1 MDIDLDYLDD
11 GPNQAPARASRYAP
25 KGAKSHPDSKP
36 KPKTEPPSVSQ
47 PASKNEEV
55 DVKPE
60 IEPEH
65 DNDAAA
71 MYIDPSEKK
80 LEVAGESVDT
90 ELAEVEVE
98 QGEVDEVVR
107 EIDVYFSPSVDEQ
120 TRLYLFQFPL
130 RQLWRPYEL
139 DERCEEVRVKQTSS
153 SEVEIDLTID
163 VGSENY
169 DNDADPRLKI
179 KKQTLVPSWKPP
191 QTNGYTIGVLTRNKL
206 HLNPIHAAVQFRPSM
221 RHLSE
226 TESKKKTVV
235 SKKVNDVVKIEEQ
248 QEAKASGMSRKQKA
262 PGEAKDSVEE
272 SWIPLK
278 YHSVNSGIS
287 EGHLQKMIARQGPE
301 VSFSMSSGDYLNSL
315 CPGSSGDSLSSK
327 VPLRRSLLEK
337 PLKERFET
345 WLLEGPPLHR
355 FDTLMHVAPDQPIE
369 EVLAVLQELA
379 VLVQGLWVPRTT
391 LYAEFKEGVNG
402 LARNIVLLLFSKDVI
417 IKDDQIHNRLP
428 ALAKAM
434 NQVLPKFATRRPT
447 FRDWKLKE
455 LPDSN
460 FIKLY
465 PAIVKKQQEN
475 WETLEKNIDARA
487 PGGKNGPVVKPSD
500 SSTQAN
506 PVEPKGSIKPAAG
519 MSSGSTPRN
528 VMSEEDRKATR
539 NALLKIFKINKT
551 CSFEQISQRLREMA
565 IDNRMRSKGS
575 AKESETAANSI
586 VASPHELREIIS
598 EVAVNIHGICVPK
611 SSPDH
616 PEYDD
621 LRKVVIDLFLAK
633 GPDGKLRKAHIIEA
647 ANMKLKDV
655 SETAYKKVLQEL
667 CVSQGSEWV
676 VRNNIP
682 ATR

>member
-1 MDIDLDYLDD
+1 MDIDLDDLDD
-11 GPNQAPARASRYAP
+11 VPKQAPTRASRFAP
-25 KGAKSHPDSKP
+25 KGAKSHPNPNP
-36 KPKTEPPSVSQ
+36 KLKTAPSSVSL
-47 PASKNEEV
+47 PAPKNEEV

-60 IEPEH
+60 IEPET
-65 DNDAAA
+65 DNGAAA
-71 MYIDPSEKK
+71 MDIDPGEKK

-98 QGEVDEVVR
+98 LGEVDEVVR
-107 EIDVYFSPSVDEQ
+107 EIDVYFSPSVDDE

-130 RQLWRPYEL
+130 RPLWRPYEL
-139 DERCEEVRVKQTSS
+139 DTRCEEVRVKQTSR
-153 SEVEIDLTID
+153 EVEVDLAID
-163 VGSENY
+163 VDSANY
-169 DNDADPRLKI
+169 DNDADDPRLKI
-179 KKQTLVPSWKPP
+179 KKQTLAQSWKPP
-191 QTNGYTIGVLTRNKL
+191 KTNEYTIGILTRDEL

-226 TESKKKTVV
+226 TESKKKTAV
-235 SKKVNDVVKIEEQ
+235 SKKVEDVVKIEEQ
-248 QEAKASGMSRKQKA
+248 QEAKPSGMSRKQKA
-262 PGEAKDSVEE
+262 PEQAKDSVEE

-278 YHSVNSGIS
+278 YHSVKSDITDGY
-287 EGHLQKMIARQGPE
+287 LQNIIARQGSE
-301 VSFSMSSGDYLNSL
+301 ISFSMSSDDYLNSL

-345 WLLEGPPLHR
+345 WLLEGPQLHR
-355 FDTLMHVAPDQPIE
+355 FDTLKHLAPDEPIE

-379 VLVQGLWVPRTT
+379 VLVQGLWVPKTS
-391 LYAEFKEGVNG
+391 LCIDSKEGVNG
-402 LARNIVLLLFSKDVI
+402 SARNIVLLLFSKDVI
-417 IKDDQIHNRLP
+417 IKDDQIHNKSP

-434 NQVLPKFATRRPT
+434 NQVLPKFATKRPT
-447 FRDWKLKE
+447 FRDWKLKD

-475 WETLEKNIDARA
+475 WEALDKIIDVRG
-487 PGGKNGPVVKPSD
+487 PGGKNGPVVKTSK
-500 SSTQAN
+500 SSTPAN
-506 PVEPKGSIKPAAG
+506 LVESKGSIKLAPG
-519 MSSGSTPRN
+519 TLSGSTPRN
-528 VMSEEDRKATR
+528 VMSEEVRKSTR
-539 NALLKIFKINKT
+539 NALLKLFKMTKT
-551 CSFEQISQRLREMA
+551 CSFQQISQQLRNMA
-565 IDNRMRSKGS
+565 ISNNIRSKGF
-575 AKESETAANSI
+575 AKEAVAAANSI
-586 VASPHELREIIS
+586 DAFPYELQEIIS

-633 GPDGKLRKAHIIEA
+633 GPDGKLRKSHIIEA

-655 SETAYKKVLQEL
+655 SEAAYKKVVQEL

-676 VRNNIP
+676 LR
-682 ATR
+682 T

>member
-1 MDIDLDYLDD
+1 MDIDLDDLDD
-11 GPNQAPARASRYAP
+11 GPKQAPTRASRYAP
-25 KGAKSHPDSKP
+25 KGAKSQLDSKP
-36 KPKTEPPSVSQ
+36 KPKTEPPSVSL
-47 PASKNEEV
+47 PASKNEEFN
-55 DVKPE
+55 VKPE
-60 IEPEH
+60 IELEH
-65 DNDAAA
+65 DKGAAA
-71 MYIDPSEKK
+71 MDIDLSEMK
-80 LEVAGESVDT
+80 LEVAGESEDT
-90 ELAEVEVE
+90 ELAEAGVE
-98 QGEVDEVVR
+98 QEEVDEVVR
-107 EIDVYFSPSVDEQ
+107 EIDVYFSPSVDDE

-130 RQLWRPYEL
+130 RQQWRPYEL

-153 SEVEIDLTID
+153 RELEIDLTID
-163 VGSENY
+163 VDSENY
-169 DNDADPRLKI
+169 DNDADPQLKI

-191 QTNGYTIGVLTRNKL
+191 QTNGCAIGVLTGNKL

-226 TESKKKTVV
+226 TESKKKTAV
-235 SKKVNDVVKIEEQ
+235 SKKVNDGVKIEEQ
-248 QEAKASGMSRKQKA
+248 QEVKASGMSRKQKA

-287 EGHLQKMIARQGPE
+287 EKHLQKMIARQGRE
-301 VSFSMSSGDYLNSL
+301 ISFSMSSGDYLNSL

-355 FDTLMHVAPDQPIE
+355 FDTLKHLAPDQSIE

-391 LYAEFKEGVNG
+391 LYTEFKDGVNG

-417 IKDDQIHNRLP
+417 IKDDQIHNKPP

-434 NQVLPKFATRRPT
+434 NQVLPKFATKRPT

-455 LPDSN
+455 LPDSD

-487 PGGKNGPVVKPSD
+487 PGGKNGPVVKPSN

-506 PVEPKGSIKPAAG
+506 HVESKGSIKPAAG
-519 MSSGSTPRN
+519 VSSGSTPRN

-551 CSFEQISQRLREMA
+551 CSFEQISQRLRDMA
-565 IDNRMRSKGS
+565 IDNRMRSKGPV
-575 AKESETAANSI
+575 KESEAAANSI

-655 SETAYKKVLQEL
+655 REVAYKKVLQEL

-676 VRNNIP
+676 LK
-682 ATR
+682 T

>member
-1 MDIDLDYLDD
+1 M
-11 GPNQAPARASRYAP
+11 RR
-25 KGAKSHPDSKP
+25 
-36 KPKTEPPSVSQ
+36 V
-47 PASKNEEV
+47 
-55 DVKPE
+55 
-60 IEPEH
+60 
-65 DNDAAA
+65 
-71 MYIDPSEKK
+71 
-80 LEVAGESVDT
+80 
-90 ELAEVEVE
+90 
-98 QGEVDEVVR
+98 
-107 EIDVYFSPSVDEQ
+107 
-120 TRLYLFQFPL
+120 FQ
-130 RQLWRPYEL
+130 
-139 DERCEEVRVKQTSS
+139 VRVKQTSS
-153 SEVEIDLTID
+153 REVEIDLTID

-169 DNDADPRLKI
+169 DTDADPQLKI
-179 KKQTLVPSWKPP
+179 KKQTLVQSWMPR
-191 QTNGYTIGVLTRNKL
+191 QTNGRAIGVLTGNKL

-226 TESKKKTVV
+226 TESKKKTAA

-262 PGEAKDSVEE
+262 PEEAKDSVEE

-287 EGHLQKMIARQGPE
+287 EGYLKKMIARQGSE
-301 VSFSMSSGDYLNSL
+301 ISFSMSSGDYLNSL

-327 VPLRRSLLEK
+327 VPIGRSLLEK

-391 LYAEFKEGVNG
+391 LYTEYKEGFNG

-417 IKDDQIHNRLP
+417 IKDDQIQNKVP

-434 NQVLPKFATRRPT
+434 TQVLPKFATRRPT
-447 FRDWKLKE
+447 LRDWKLKE
-455 LPDSN
+455 LPDPD

-475 WETLEKNIDARA
+475 WETLEKNIDARV

-500 SSTQAN
+500 SSTRAN
-506 PVEPKGSIKPAAG
+506 PVESKGSIKPAAG

-539 NALLKIFKINKT
+539 NALLKFFKINKT

-565 IDNRMRSKGS
+565 IDNRMRSKGPV
-575 AKESETAANSI
+575 KESEAAAN
-586 VASPHELREIIS
+586 ASPHELREIIS

-655 SETAYKKVLQEL
+655 SEAAYKKVLQEL

-676 VRNNIP
+676 LRNNIP
-682 ATR
+682 TTR